1 MHHRFLMVD
10 CKSLEVRH
18 VRQHMITLAVMHHG
32 AEIKLWPSWEVA
44 NFCRLCFRESQDPC
58 CVQHISLAINEELD
72 LQARLL
78 DDLDEDVEVS
88 HSKLRAAS
96 KRLRSVMQRSGSCKC
111 TCLIILLGA
120 ILVVVVVLAL
130 KVVI

>member
-1 MHHRFLMVD
+1 M
-10 CKSLEVRH
+10 
-18 VRQHMITLAVMHHG
+18 
-32 AEIKLWPSWEVA
+32 
-44 NFCRLCFRESQDPC
+44 
-58 CVQHISLAINEELD
+58 QHISLAINEELD
-72 LQARLL
+72 LHARLL

-96 KRLRSVMQRSGSCKC
+96 KRLRSVMQRSGSFKC

-120 ILVVVVVLAL
+120 ILVVVIVLAL